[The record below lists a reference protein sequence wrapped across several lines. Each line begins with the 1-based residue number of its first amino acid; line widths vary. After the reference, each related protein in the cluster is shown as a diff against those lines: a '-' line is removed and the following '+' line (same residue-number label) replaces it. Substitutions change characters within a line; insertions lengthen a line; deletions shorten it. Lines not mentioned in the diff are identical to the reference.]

1 MGYTTSFEGQV
12 SVEPPLN
19 PSEIAY
25 LDKFADSR
33 RHQRPEGPYSV
44 HDYGW
49 GEVDSNAYNRP
60 PEGQPSLWCNWES
73 TDDGTG
79 IRWNGAE
86 KFYDATKW
94 MQYLID
100 HFLKPGAHAQGQPG
114 FEKFTFDH
122 TVTGLIKAQGDE
134 PGDTWELVV
143 VDNEAVGDSSR

>member
-12 SVEPPLN
+12 TVDPQLN
-19 PSEIAY
+19 PAEIAY
-25 LDKFADSR
+25 LAEFADSR
-33 RHQRPEGPYSV
+33 RHQRPDGPYSTADCAY
-44 HDYGW
+44 DYPG
-49 GEVDSNAYNRP
+49 YNTP

-86 KFYDATKW
+86 KFYSATAW

-100 HFLKPGAHAQGQPG
+100 HFLKPGAAAQGQPG

-134 PGDTWELVV
+134 TGDTWELVV

>member
-12 SVEPPLN
+12 AIEPPLN
-19 PSEIAY
+19 PTEIAY
-25 LDKFADSR
+25 LRDFAESR
-33 RHQRPEGPYSV
+33 RHQRPEGPYST

-49 GEVDSNAYNRP
+49 GEVDSSDYNRP

-100 HFLKPGAHAQGQPG
+100 HFLKPGAHAQGQCG
-114 FEKFTFDH
+114 FEEFTFDH

-134 PGDTWELVV
+134 PDDKWELVV
-143 VDNEAVGDSSR
+143 IDNEAVGDSTR